1 MSKLLAMNAL
11 ERMLALD
18 HALSARLAIRRASL
32 LRRAAQVVAHSG
44 DSLVWIAVGIGL
56 WALNQPR
63 WAARVEITVFALMGM
78 VAALKFAFRRRRP
91 TGQRG
96 RLYLEL
102 DAHSFPS
109 GHAARAAG
117 LAVTFGAIEPA
128 LGVGLGVW
136 AALVCLS
143 RVALGIHY
151 VSDVAGGAIVGIG
164 VGLILAILM

>member
-1 MSKLLAMNAL
+1 MLGW
-11 ERMLALD
+11 MLAID
-18 HALSARLAIRRASL
+18 HALSARLTIRQAGW
-32 LRRAAQVVAHSG
+32 LRLAAQIVAHSG
-44 DSLVWIAVGIGL
+44 DSLVWIAAGIGL

-63 WAARVEITVFALMGM
+63 QAARVEITVLALMGV

-109 GHAARAAG
+109 GHAARAAA
-117 LAVTFGAIEPA
+117 LAVTLGALDPA

-136 AALVCLS
+136 AALVSLS

-164 VGLILAILM
+164 VGLILAIFIL

>member
-1 MSKLLAMNAL
+1 MVDRLVAF
-11 ERMLALD
+11 D
-18 HALSARLAIRRASL
+18 HAVSARLTVRRAGL
-32 LRRAAQVVAHSG
+32 LRVVLKLIAHSG

-63 WAARVEITVFALMGM
+63 RAARVEITVFALMGV
-78 VAALKFAFRRRRP
+78 VAALKFGFRRRRP

-96 RLYLEL
+96 QLYLEL

-117 LAVTFGAIEPA
+117 LAVTFGALDPA
-128 LGVGLGVW
+128 LGAGLGAW
-136 AALVCLS
+136 AALVSLS

-151 VSDVAGGAIVGIG
+151 VSDVIGGAIVGIG
-164 VGLILAILM
+164 AGVILAILM